1 MNATEKR
8 QIKRENEG
16 HVWHFFAFSPKFWF
30 LSFGLFARINFKKSL
45 HFTKSSFTRK
55 LLCKEHQS
63 KHHAVRL
70 SSSSLTSQ
78 KICDIVLVALEYRCL
93 SRFSRSRRGRL
104 GTLHTTGKMLF
115 FFSVAFPLLVV
126 SKKNFSDVSLS
137 LSLSLYV
144 ITVKSSTYKPDSA
157 VTKSGRSSGRY
168 AFRESNNFVPFF
180 PSTMMMSAIFHF
192 SLFPLGER
200 FEKDETNFVTLN
212 TLSFFLPT
220 TTESKNNR
228 SSAMNTASILPAR
241 TPAIRIYSSNE

>member
-30 LSFGLFARINFKKSL
+30 LSFFGGLFARRINFKKSL

-104 GTLHTTGKMLF
+104 VGTLHTTGKMLF
-115 FFSVAFPLLVV
+115 FFPLL
-126 SKKNFSDVSLS
+126 FLS
-137 LSLSLYV
+137 
-144 ITVKSSTYKPDSA
+144 PCC
-157 VTKSGRSSGRY
+157 
-168 AFRESNNFVPFF
+168 FQE
-180 PSTMMMSAIFHF
+180 
-192 SLFPLGER
+192 E
-200 FEKDETNFVTLN
+200 
-212 TLSFFLPT
+212 FL
-220 TTESKNNR
+220 
-228 SSAMNTASILPAR
+228 
-241 TPAIRIYSSNE
+241 

>member
-16 HVWHFFAFSPKFWF
+16 HPFGTFLHFRPNFF
-30 LSFGLFARINFKKSL
+30 LVSFVNFKKSL

-115 FFSVAFPLLVV
+115 FFSVAFPLPLLFPRRI
-126 SKKNFSDVSLS
+126 SLTSLS
-137 LSLSLYV
+137 LSLSL
-144 ITVKSSTYKPDSA
+144 
-157 VTKSGRSSGRY
+157 
-168 AFRESNNFVPFF
+168 F
-180 PSTMMMSAIFHF
+180 M
-192 SLFPLGER
+192 
-200 FEKDETNFVTLN
+200 
-212 TLSFFLPT
+212 LSQ
-220 TTESKNNR
+220 
-228 SSAMNTASILPAR
+228 
-241 TPAIRIYSSNE
+241 

>member
-1 MNATEKR
+1 MNTVEKR

-30 LSFGLFARINFKKSL
+30 LSFGGLFARRINFKKSL

-104 GTLHTTGKMLF
+104 GTLVRTGKMLF
-115 FFSVAFPLLVV
+115 FFRCSLSFCVV

-137 LSLSLYV
+137 LSLYI

-157 VTKSGRSSGRY
+157 VTKSGRSSGR
-168 AFRESNNFVPFF
+168 
-180 PSTMMMSAIFHF
+180 
-192 SLFPLGER
+192 
-200 FEKDETNFVTLN
+200 
-212 TLSFFLPT
+212 
-220 TTESKNNR
+220 
-228 SSAMNTASILPAR
+228 
-241 TPAIRIYSSNE
+241 

>member
-1 MNATEKR
+1 MNTVEKR

-30 LSFGLFARINFKKSL
+30 LSFGGLFARRINFKKSL

-115 FFSVAFPLLVV
+115 FFRC
-126 SKKNFSDVSLS
+126 FSSPCCFQEEFLWRLS
-137 LSLSLYV
+137 LSLSLFMLSQWNRPHTSR
-144 ITVKSSTYKPDSA
+144 TV
-157 VTKSGRSSGRY
+157 R
-168 AFRESNNFVPFF
+168 
-180 PSTMMMSAIFHF
+180 
-192 SLFPLGER
+192 
-200 FEKDETNFVTLN
+200 
-212 TLSFFLPT
+212 
-220 TTESKNNR
+220 
-228 SSAMNTASILPAR
+228 
-241 TPAIRIYSSNE
+241 

>member
-30 LSFGLFARINFKKSL
+30 LSFGGLFARRINFKKSL
-45 HFTKSSFTRK
+45 HFTKSSFTRT

-115 FFSVAFPLLVV
+115 FFPLLFL
-126 SKKNFSDVSLS
+126 SLLFPRRISLTSLS
-137 LSLSLYV
+137 LSLSL
-144 ITVKSSTYKPDSA
+144 
-157 VTKSGRSSGRY
+157 
-168 AFRESNNFVPFF
+168 F
-180 PSTMMMSAIFHF
+180 M
-192 SLFPLGER
+192 
-200 FEKDETNFVTLN
+200 
-212 TLSFFLPT
+212 LSQ
-220 TTESKNNR
+220 
-228 SSAMNTASILPAR
+228 
-241 TPAIRIYSSNE
+241 

>member
-16 HVWHFFAFSPKFWF
+16 HVWHFFAFSPKFW
-30 LSFGLFARINFKKSL
+30 SFVCANKFQKISSFYKV
-45 HFTKSSFTRK
+45 SFTRK

-115 FFSVAFPLLVV
+115 FSVAFPLPLLFPRRI
-126 SKKNFSDVSLS
+126 SLTSLS
-137 LSLSLYV
+137 LSLSL
-144 ITVKSSTYKPDSA
+144 
-157 VTKSGRSSGRY
+157 
-168 AFRESNNFVPFF
+168 F
-180 PSTMMMSAIFHF
+180 M
-192 SLFPLGER
+192 
-200 FEKDETNFVTLN
+200 
-212 TLSFFLPT
+212 LSQ
-220 TTESKNNR
+220 
-228 SSAMNTASILPAR
+228 
-241 TPAIRIYSSNE
+241 

>member
-30 LSFGLFARINFKKSL
+30 LSFGGLFARRINFKKSL
-45 HFTKSSFTRK
+45 HFTKSSFKRK

-104 GTLHTTGKMLF
+104 VGTLHTTGKMLF
-115 FFSVAFPLLVV
+115 FFRCFSSPLVV

-137 LSLSLYV
+137 LSLSLSLCYHSEIV
-144 ITVKSSTYKPDSA
+144 HIQAGQCGNQIGAKFWEVSFSRVKQLCSFLSFDDDDEHH
-157 VTKSGRSSGRY
+157 
-168 AFRESNNFVPFF
+168 FPFF
-180 PSTMMMSAIFHF
+180 
-192 SLFPLGER
+192 SLPVG
-200 FEKDETNFVTLN
+200 
-212 TLSFFLPT
+212 
-220 TTESKNNR
+220 
-228 SSAMNTASILPAR
+228 
-241 TPAIRIYSSNE
+241 

>member
-30 LSFGLFARINFKKSL
+30 LSFGGLFARRINFKKSL

-78 KICDIVLVALEYRCL
+78 KICDIVLAALEYRCL

-104 GTLHTTGKMLF
+104 GTLINTRRAKCSF
-115 FFSVAFPLLVV
+115 FFRCFSSPLVV

-137 LSLSLYV
+137 LSLSL
-144 ITVKSSTYKPDSA
+144 
-157 VTKSGRSSGRY
+157 
-168 AFRESNNFVPFF
+168 F
-180 PSTMMMSAIFHF
+180 M
-192 SLFPLGER
+192 
-200 FEKDETNFVTLN
+200 
-212 TLSFFLPT
+212 LSQ
-220 TTESKNNR
+220 
-228 SSAMNTASILPAR
+228 
-241 TPAIRIYSSNE
+241 

>member
-30 LSFGLFARINFKKSL
+30 LSFFGGLFARRINFKKSL
-45 HFTKSSFTRK
+45 HFTKSSFTRT

-115 FFSVAFPLLVV
+115 FFSVAFPLPLLFPRRI
-126 SKKNFSDVSLS
+126 SLTSLS
-137 LSLSLYV
+137 LSLSL
-144 ITVKSSTYKPDSA
+144 
-157 VTKSGRSSGRY
+157 
-168 AFRESNNFVPFF
+168 F
-180 PSTMMMSAIFHF
+180 M
-192 SLFPLGER
+192 
-200 FEKDETNFVTLN
+200 
-212 TLSFFLPT
+212 LSQ
-220 TTESKNNR
+220 
-228 SSAMNTASILPAR
+228 
-241 TPAIRIYSSNE
+241 

>member
-30 LSFGLFARINFKKSL
+30 LSFGGLFARRINFKKSL

-104 GTLHTTGKMLF
+104 GTSHATGTMLF
-115 FFSVAFPLLVV
+115 FFPLLFLPLLFPRRI
-126 SKKNFSDVSLS
+126 SLTSLS
-137 LSLSLYV
+137 LSLSLCYHSEIV
-144 ITVKSSTYKPDSA
+144 HIQAGQCGNQIGAKFWEVRFSKVKQLCSFLSFDDDDEHH
-157 VTKSGRSSGRY
+157 
-168 AFRESNNFVPFF
+168 FPFF
-180 PSTMMMSAIFHF
+180 
-192 SLFPLGER
+192 SLPVGG
-200 FEKDETNFVTLN
+200 
-212 TLSFFLPT
+212 
-220 TTESKNNR
+220 
-228 SSAMNTASILPAR
+228 
-241 TPAIRIYSSNE
+241 